1 MANLFK
7 TLEMEAFR
15 NGITPRTKQSREWF
29 RRKASTLRNVNRRSL
44 MQMKPLERSSNFI
57 VGSMVMYYYDPK
69 HKDTLPY
76 FDRFPLTIIVDM
88 TSDGFHGLNLHYLP
102 MTLRAK
108 FLDGL
113 LDNITNTVY
122 NDATR
127 FRVTYNYL
135 KSASNMK
142 YFQPCFKRYLAS
154 HVASQFAMVPAPEWE
169 IATFLPT
176 AQFEKAST
184 AKVWRDSR
192 QMVR

>member
-7 TLEMEAFR
+7 TLEQEAFR

-76 FDRFPLTIIVDM
+76 YDRFPLTIIVDM
-88 TSDGFHGLNLHYLP
+88 TPDGFTGLNLHYLP

-113 LDNITNTVY
+113 LDNITSTVY
-122 NDATR
+122 NEATR

-135 KSASNMK
+135 KSASNMR
-142 YFQPCFKRYLAS
+142 YFQPCFKRYLTD
-154 HVASQFAMVPAPEWE
+154 HVMSQFAMVPAPEWE
-169 IATFLPT
+169 VATFLPT
-176 AQFEKAST
+176 AQFEKAT
-184 AKVWRDSR
+184 AAKVWRDSR